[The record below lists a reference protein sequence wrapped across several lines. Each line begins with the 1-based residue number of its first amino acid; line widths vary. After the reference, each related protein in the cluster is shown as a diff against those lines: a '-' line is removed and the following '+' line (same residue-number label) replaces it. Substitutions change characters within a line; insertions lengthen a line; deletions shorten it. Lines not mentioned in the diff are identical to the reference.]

1 MSYDCSKIL
10 DYTHEV
16 QRFCEAHKIQGC
28 DNCPLMKDAGYCSA
42 SIFDITQERINFV
55 QKWSDE
61 HREKTRKEAFLEL
74 FPKSDWASIFLCYNK
89 LIGSG
94 CEYSIKQGESDC
106 PKCWNEPY
114 AGEFEAARE
123 AMRKE
128 HD

>member
-42 SIFDITQERINFV
+42 SIFDITQKRINFV

-61 HREKTRKEAFLEL
+61 HLEKTRAEAFFEM
-74 FPKSDWASIFLCYNK
+74 FPKAHIGSSGAPAECFYG
-89 LIGSG
+89 LIGNLNS
-94 CEYSIKQGESDC
+94 CENIDC
-106 PKCWNEPY
+106 EDCWKEPY

-123 AMRKE
+123 ARRKE